1 MARANQPASGRLG
14 RPGRIVLVATPIG
27 NLGDL
32 SPRAVETLAGA
43 DVVCCEDT
51 RRTRQ
56 LLTHADIRGQRLVAL
71 HEHNEQATAAK
82 LVEQA
87 VAGATVAVV
96 SDAGMPGL
104 SDPGERLVRAAVEA
118 GVAVSVVPG
127 PSAATAALVGSGLP
141 CARFYFEGF
150 LPRKGGER
158 ESRLRAIAAFPDT
171 VVLYEAPPRV
181 ARTVDDLVERC
192 GDDRPVALARE
203 LTKLHEQWWRGTLGQ
218 AREWLAGLSPKGE
231 WAIVLGGAPPSRPGV
246 DDEALVAALRAH
258 LGAGADRRSAIASV
272 VAETGAARRRVY
284 QLATTLPR

>member
-1 MARANQPASGRLG
+1 MQTPGRVGQASGK
-14 RPGRIVLVATPIG
+14 IVLVATPIG

-56 LLTHADIRGQRLVAL
+56 LLTHTGIRGRRLVAL
-71 HEHNEQATAAK
+71 HEHNEAATAAR

-87 VAGATVAVV
+87 ASGAVIVVV
-96 SDAGMPGL
+96 SDAGLPGV

-118 GVAVSVVPG
+118 GVDVNVVPG

-141 CARFYFEGF
+141 CSRFFFEGF

-158 ESRLRAIAAFPDT
+158 DARLATIAAFPDT
-171 VVLYEAPPRV
+171 VVLYEAPTRV
-181 ARTVDDLVERC
+181 ARTVDDLAGRC
-192 GDDRPVALARE
+192 GDGRPVAFARE
-203 LTKLHEQWWRGTLGQ
+203 LTKLHEEWWRGTLGE
-218 AREWLAGLSPKGE
+218 ARAWLAGASPKGE
-231 WAIVLGGAPPSRPGV
+231 WVIVLGGAPQKRPDV
-246 DDEALVAALRAH
+246 DDETLVAALQVH
-258 LGAGADRRSAIASV
+258 LDAGADRRSAIAEV
-272 VAETGAARRRVY
+272 VSETGAARRRVY